1 MNQNLCSF
9 VGGLS
14 FGKAKQ
20 IENVTFFPVFRHT
33 EGEKR
38 KKLSFSALDE
48 AIKIGANEILHLT
61 VFPD

>member
-20 IENVTFFPVFRHT
+20 IENVTFFPVFRPAA
-33 EGEKR
+33 GEKKSELQR
-38 KKLSFSALDE
+38 FR
-48 AIKIGANEILHLT
+48 
-61 VFPD
+61 